1 MTDQLVRAMTRDGFV
16 KITAV
21 STTELTG
28 RAREIHHTTAVATA
42 ALGRVLAATSMIGNM
57 QKIDQGS
64 VTLIIKGGGPL
75 GTLLATADPEGNV
88 RGYVENPQIDLMEK
102 YQGKLDVGAAVG
114 ADGTLTLIRDLHMKD
129 PYVGTV
135 QLLGGE
141 IAEDVAAYFV
151 ESEQVPT
158 VCALGVLLNRDQTVD
173 VAGGYLLQLL
183 PGAPDSLIDQLE
195 ASVAKAGSV
204 SGMMK
209 NGLGP
214 AEIIETL
221 LGKDEVEIL
230 ETSPISYKCYCSRER
245 VASTIISLGAKEMQD
260 IIDEG
265 QDIHVDCQFCDT
277 VYTFT
282 PVDIQALLDHAT
294 KPEEPE
300 DTE

>member
-42 ALGRVLAATSMIGNM
+42 ALGRVLAATRMIGNM

-230 ETSPISYKCYCSRER
+230 ETTPISYKCYCSRER

-282 PVDIQALLDHAT
+282 PADIQALLDHAT

>member
-21 STTELTG
+21 STTEITR
-28 RAREIHHTTAVATA
+28 RAREIHKTTAVATA

-64 VTLIIKGGGPL
+64 VTLMIKGGGPL
-75 GTLLATADPEGNV
+75 GTILATADPEGNV
-88 RGYVENPQIDLMEK
+88 RGYVENPQVELMEK

-114 ADGTLTLIRDLHMKD
+114 SEGTLTLIRDLHMKD

-183 PGAPDSLIDQLE
+183 PGAPDSLIDELE
-195 ASVAKAGSV
+195 ASVAKAGNV
-204 SGMMK
+204 SAMMK
-209 NGLGP
+209 EGLSP
-214 AEIIETL
+214 QDIIQRL
-221 LGKDEVEIL
+221 LGEENVEIL
-230 ETSPISYKCYCSRER
+230 ETTPIAYKCYCSRER
-245 VASTIISLGAKEMQD
+245 VASTIVSLGAKEMQD
-260 IIDEG
+260 IIHEG

-277 VYTFT
+277 IYTFT
-282 PVDIQALLDHAT
+282 PVEIQELLDHAT
-294 KPEEPE
+294 KRDEEAE
-300 DTE
+300 

>member
-195 ASVAKAGSV
+195 ASVGKAGSV

-282 PVDIQALLDHAT
+282 PADIQALLDHAT